1 MKKRLI
7 VVMLMAG
14 LFLAASPALWGAGK
28 WYTEIG
34 IGGHNLSLAGPNGLI
49 KSFNDWLGD
58 TCGITGFE
66 AEEIPESTT
75 LYSLST
81 GVEFP
86 NGLKVGVN
94 LGYRAGKE
102 SYREKLMTVGV
113 EGTEKLVRVKTYSF
127 NGGVSG
133 DLSLYYR
140 FVSSKSG
147 LVPYIGTGLGWYAT
161 VLFGEYLVEEYTPA
175 LNRSFSGSFSASG
188 LALGHVIMIG
198 IESSGEKS
206 RVRLEAKYHQ
216 VGSVEGKFGHLENNG
231 FATSP
236 FKPGPFNVNTS
247 GWTIGGGIIFN
258 L

>member
-1 MKKRLI
+1 MKKRWMVAMLI
-7 VVMLMAG
+7 AG
-14 LFLAASPALWGAGK
+14 LFLAVNPVLAGK
-28 WYTEIG
+28 RYTEVG
-34 IGGHNLSLAGPNGLI
+34 IGKRSLSLTGPNGFI

-58 TCGITGFE
+58 TYGVTDFE
-66 AEEIPESTT
+66 AEEMPESIT

-81 GVEFP
+81 GVEFS
-86 NGLKVGVN
+86 NGLKVGLN

-102 SYREKLMTVGV
+102 SYGEKLMTIAV

-127 NGGVSG
+127 SGGVSG

-140 FVSSKSG
+140 FVSSKSE

-175 LNRSFSGSFSASG
+175 LNRSFSGSFSATG

-206 RVRLEAKYHQ
+206 RIRLEVKYHQ
-216 VGSVEGKFGHLENNG
+216 VGSVGGKFGHLENNG

-236 FKPGPFNVNTS
+236 FKLGPFNVNIS
-247 GWTIGGGIIFN
+247 GWTISGGLTFN